1 MRAMAGTARLR
12 VRRCEVEDPATG
24 ARLEAVCVSAGAD
37 LVVTVGG
44 GERPHV
50 GAAALALSLP
60 RLKDPSRLTESS
72 SLLAVP
78 GHKEEDLARDG
89 ARRLARALARS
100 VVVTV
105 GIHDDRISRA
115 RIAAYVALFGRLVD
129 AIAAAH
135 AAAPGGAGLRRR
147 ATARRRPSPR

>member
-1 MRAMAGTARLR
+1 MAGTARLE
-12 VRRCEVEDPATG
+12 VRRCEVADDATG

-37 LVVTVGG
+37 LVVAIGG

-60 RLKDPSRLTESS
+60 SLKDPSRLTNSS

-89 ARRLARALARS
+89 ALRLSRALRRT

-105 GIHDDRISRA
+105 GIHDDAIA
-115 RIAAYVALFGRLVD
+115 PERIAAYVALLPRLVD
-129 AIAAAH
+129 AIAEEQRRAEA
-135 AAAPGGAGLRRR
+135 GSGAGGGGH
-147 ATARRRPSPR
+147 

>member
-1 MRAMAGTARLR
+1 MLA
-12 VRRCEVEDPATG
+12 VRRNQVEDG
-24 ARLEAVCVSAGAD
+24 ALRLEALCVSAGSD
-37 LVVTVGG
+37 LVVVVGG

-60 RLKDPSRLTESS
+60 SLKDPSRLTHSS

-89 ARRLARALARS
+89 ALRLSRALARN

-105 GIHDDRISRA
+105 GIHDDAIA
-115 RIAAYVALFGRLVD
+115 KERIAAYVALFARLVD
-129 AIAAAH
+129 AIVADQRSASGPPP
-135 AAAPGGAGLRRR
+135 PGGDA
-147 ATARRRPSPR
+147 P